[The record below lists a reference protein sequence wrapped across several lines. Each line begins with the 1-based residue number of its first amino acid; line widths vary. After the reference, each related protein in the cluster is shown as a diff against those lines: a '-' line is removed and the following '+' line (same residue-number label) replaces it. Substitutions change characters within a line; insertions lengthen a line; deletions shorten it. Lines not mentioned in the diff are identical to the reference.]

1 VDRDQGYDLPGHS
14 ERGYESRASNHGS
27 RATIMHLI
35 IDGYNLLHVGR
46 SPKSLADL
54 ERERER
60 LVSLLSAYRRQRPC
74 DITVVFDGWQGGWI
88 TEQKERD
95 KGIDLVFSKRGERA
109 DEVIKR
115 MVMAKGSGVVVVTS
129 DREISRFAERMAVT
143 SIPSEQFLPRIEQ
156 TALRPQREKLTE
168 EERAEGEKKKGPS
181 RRLSKRERR
190 KRAALKKL

>member
-1 VDRDQGYDLPGHS
+1 
-14 ERGYESRASNHGS
+14 
-27 RATIMHLI
+27 MI

-60 LVSLLSAYRRQRPC
+60 LVTLLSTYQKQRSC
-74 DITVVFDGWQGGWI
+74 EITVVFDGWQGGWI

-95 KGIDLVFSKRGERA
+95 KGIDLVFSKRGEKA

-115 MVMAKGSGVVVVTS
+115 MVAGKGAGVVVVTS

-156 TALRPQREKLTE
+156 TALRPQRERLRE
-168 EERAEGEKKKGPS
+168 EEEEGEQKKKGPS
-181 RRLSKRERR
+181 RRLSKKERR